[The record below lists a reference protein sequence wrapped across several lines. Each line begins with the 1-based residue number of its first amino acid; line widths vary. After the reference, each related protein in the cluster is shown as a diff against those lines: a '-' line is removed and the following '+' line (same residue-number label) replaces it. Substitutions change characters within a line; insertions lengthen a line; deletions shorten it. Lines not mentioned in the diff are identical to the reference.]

1 MAFGNPYA
9 AYQKTAVTTASQG
22 KLVVMLYQGAE
33 RELTAA
39 INSFGD
45 DSKLPASAIET
56 FGKHIMK
63 AQEIINELQ
72 VSLDMDKGGQ
82 IAQNLM
88 SLYVFFNKELLTVSI
103 NQDKEK
109 LEQILTMIKQ
119 LGSAWEVAANNTN
132 AESIPQAQRT
142 LNIQG

>member
-45 DSKLPASAIET
+45 DSKLPASAIEA